1 MEQSGP
7 PQKRPRLVSYSDS
20 DSDENMDVDR
30 REENEKLYN
39 ISQISRKVATRYH
52 LEELSYEIIFNNEK
66 LNDKKL
72 EDITD
77 TVKEMFQE
85 LLDVSGRNYDDDD
98 RVRLSIMHDSLDSP
112 IIVHLAPRHNVN
124 ADTVMNR

>member
-1 MEQSGP
+1 M
-7 PQKRPRLVSYSDS
+7 
-20 DSDENMDVDR
+20 
-30 REENEKLYN
+30 
-39 ISQISRKVATRYH
+39 
-52 LEELSYEIIFNNEK
+52 EELSYEVVFDNEK